1 LPSGEFL
8 VLAGLTYAR
17 QLLPVLPVARP
28 ATGGCAFVGDRH
40 QPGAARSGRAGQR
53 PPAPDDAEEE
63 GGNDTAEREGR
74 LAPDAS
80 RREDQLGL
88 VRRLDSFD
96 PDADAANGMASPHPV
111 QLAHPDH
118 DVVICEAGCDGPA
131 GAIVYLQ
138 KRQPRQVE

>member
-1 LPSGEFL
+1 MRANCCLYCLLLGL
-8 VLAGLTYAR
+8 RLAAAP
-17 QLLPVLPVARP
+17 LLATAISQAQP
-28 ATGGCAFVGDRH
+28 AAAE
-40 QPGAARSGRAGQR
+40 PGNDLA
-53 PPAPDDAEEE
+53 PAPDDAEEE

>member
-1 LPSGEFL
+1 MRANSCLYCLLLALLLAAAP
-8 VLAGLTYAR
+8 VLATASSQAQPAAAEPGNDLT
-17 QLLPVLPVARP
+17 
-28 ATGGCAFVGDRH
+28 
-40 QPGAARSGRAGQR
+40 
-53 PPAPDDAEEE
+53 PAPDDEDEE
-63 GGNDTAEREGR
+63 GGNEPAERAGR

-88 VRRLDSFD
+88 VRRRNSFD
-96 PDADAANGMASPHPV
+96 PDAEEANGTPSPHPV

>member
-1 LPSGEFL
+1 MRANSCPYCLLLALLLAAAPLL
-8 VLAGLTYAR
+8 VTAIRQAQPAAAEPGNDLA
-17 QLLPVLPVARP
+17 
-28 ATGGCAFVGDRH
+28 
-40 QPGAARSGRAGQR
+40 
-53 PPAPDDAEEE
+53 PAPDDEEE

-74 LAPDAS
+74 LAPDTS
-80 RREDQLGL
+80 RRDYQLGL

-96 PDADAANGMASPHPV
+96 PDADEANGAASPHPV

-138 KRQPRQVE
+138 KRQPRHVE

>member
-1 LPSGEFL
+1 MRANSCLYCLLLALLLAAAPLL
-8 VLAGLTYAR
+8 VTAISQAQRAAAEPGNDLA
-17 QLLPVLPVARP
+17 
-28 ATGGCAFVGDRH
+28 
-40 QPGAARSGRAGQR
+40 
-53 PPAPDDAEEE
+53 PAPDDEEE

-74 LAPDAS
+74 RAPDTS
-80 RREDQLGL
+80 RRDYQLGL

-96 PDADAANGMASPHPV
+96 PAANEANGAASPHPV

-138 KRQPRQVE
+138 KRQPRHVE

>member
-1 LPSGEFL
+1 MRANSCPYCLLLALLLAAAPLL
-8 VLAGLTYAR
+8 VTAISQAQRAAAEPGNDLA
-17 QLLPVLPVARP
+17 
-28 ATGGCAFVGDRH
+28 
-40 QPGAARSGRAGQR
+40 
-53 PPAPDDAEEE
+53 PAPDDEEE

-74 LAPDAS
+74 RAPDTS
-80 RREDQLGL
+80 RRDYQLGL

-96 PDADAANGMASPHPV
+96 PAADEANGAASPHPV

-138 KRQPRQVE
+138 KRQPRHVE

>member
-1 LPSGEFL
+1 MRANSCLYCLLLALLLAAAPLL
-8 VLAGLTYAR
+8 VTAISQAQPAAAEPGNDLA
-17 QLLPVLPVARP
+17 
-28 ATGGCAFVGDRH
+28 
-40 QPGAARSGRAGQR
+40 
-53 PPAPDDAEEE
+53 PAPDDEEEE

-74 LAPDAS
+74 RAPDTS
-80 RREDQLGL
+80 RRDYQLGL

-96 PDADAANGMASPHPV
+96 PDADEANGAASPHPV

-138 KRQPRQVE
+138 KRQPRHVE

>member
-1 LPSGEFL
+1 MRANSCLYCLLLALLLAAAHLL
-8 VLAGLTYAR
+8 VTAISQAQRAAAEPGNDLA
-17 QLLPVLPVARP
+17 
-28 ATGGCAFVGDRH
+28 
-40 QPGAARSGRAGQR
+40 
-53 PPAPDDAEEE
+53 PAPDDEEE

-74 LAPDAS
+74 RAPDTS
-80 RREDQLGL
+80 RRDYQLGL

-96 PDADAANGMASPHPV
+96 PDADEASGAASPHPV

-138 KRQPRQVE
+138 KRRPRHVE